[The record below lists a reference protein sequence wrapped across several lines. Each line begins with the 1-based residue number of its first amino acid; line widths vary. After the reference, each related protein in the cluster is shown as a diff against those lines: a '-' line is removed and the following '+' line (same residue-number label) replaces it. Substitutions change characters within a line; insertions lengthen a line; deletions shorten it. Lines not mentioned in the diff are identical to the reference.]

1 MSEYIYPVR
10 SRDAP
15 DVAPLSFSA
24 SLNVR
29 FATKASSELC

>member
-15 DVAPLSFSA
+15 DVAPLPLSFSA

-29 FATKASSELC
+29 FATIPA